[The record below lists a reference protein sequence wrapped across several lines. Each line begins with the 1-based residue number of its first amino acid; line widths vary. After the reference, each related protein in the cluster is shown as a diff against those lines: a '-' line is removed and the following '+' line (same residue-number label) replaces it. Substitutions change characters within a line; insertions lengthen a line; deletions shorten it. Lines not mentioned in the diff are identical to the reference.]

1 MKDIERYFKKH
12 KIEVEHIISA
22 YCKSQNLVICM
33 DSGDEY
39 SCSMLLHE
47 LTERLPMNEF
57 VTVRRGTIV
66 RISAILSISDDG
78 IYTMID
84 GKTFQGRKRFLSEHK
99 KLRSD
104 LQLNNNYI
112 IVKPMKIEQPGVP
125 EAFLD
130 KCSILDEMQLAYC
143 IIELVF
149 DENGHGLDFIFRYC
163 NKQMEILEGVTIE
176 NMVNHSFYEVFKN
189 GDKKWLV
196 AYADVAL
203 NGVKRIIR
211 DYSPE
216 IGKTLTIYCYQP
228 EPGYCACVLTEDI
241 EYK

>member
-1 MKDIERYFKKH
+1 MKNIERYFQKH
-12 KIEVEHIISA
+12 NIKVEHIISIH
-22 YCKSQNLVICM
+22 CKDKNIVISM
-33 DSGDEY
+33 DTSEEY

-47 LTERLPMNEF
+47 IEKYLPMDEF

-66 RISAILSISDDG
+66 RISAILSISNDG

-84 GKTFQGRKRFLSEHK
+84 GKTFQGRKRFLSDHK
-99 KLRSD
+99 KLRTN
-104 LQLNNNYI
+104 LQLNNTYVI
-112 IVKPMKIEQPGVP
+112 TKPMKKEQPRVP
-125 EAFLD
+125 EEFLD

-163 NKQMEILEGVTIE
+163 NKQMEVLEGVSIDE
-176 NMVNHSFYEVFKN
+176 MVNHSFYEVFKN

-203 NGVKRIIR
+203 NGVKRTIKE
-211 DYSPE
+211 YSPE

-228 EPGYCACVLTEDI
+228 EPGYCACVLTEDNN
-241 EYK
+241 K